1 MRFLSLLD
9 QTSYTSFSPTA
20 FSLHRL
26 TYAVLATG
34 FIIILPASTLAA
46 PVLPDAG
53 TVLQEVPRVQPQ
65 PEPAKDPAFFNPV
78 DDGQSYSND
87 PTPILVREVQIQGN
101 TVFASD
107 TLKALVAGL
116 ENQTSTLSDL
126 QRATAQITQYYRQH
140 GYFLARAYLPRQQLT
155 DGRLTIQV
163 LEGNLGQVLLNNQS
177 RVNDQTLRRFTSQIP
192 SNQPLQETTANRALL
207 LVSDLPGIA
216 GVQASLQAGQ
226 HTGQTELALTTLV
239 GKPVQGRI
247 GLDNYGSSYTGQ
259 YRLSGYLEANS
270 LLGYGEQLSA
280 QVMGS
285 NQHLISGGITVQL
298 PVNGQGLMLGAAIS
312 RTEYELGK
320 QFAILDAR
328 GKSDNYNLSLNYP
341 VIRRQD
347 TNFNL
352 KALLEYRKLW
362 DEIAVTQTETDKH
375 AQVGRIQL
383 NYSQHDQLGVGAG
396 KGGFSQLELTASLG
410 QLEIESPSA
419 LNIDR
424 LSARTQGSFQ
434 KLELRVSR
442 QQVLANRLTATAQ
455 LYGQLA
461 SKNLDSSEKFSF
473 SAMRAYPS
481 AEGLGDEGWG
491 ASINI
496 YYQLLPSLNAYVFKD
511 LGQSF
516 QNRKQYIDEKNR
528 RYLASTGLGF
538 GGSYQQLDYNASIAW
553 RDTGAAT
560 SDEDKNPKI
569 LLQAGWRF

>member
-1 MRFLSLLD
+1 M
-9 QTSYTSFSPTA
+9 
-20 FSLHRL
+20 
-26 TYAVLATG
+26 
-34 FIIILPASTLAA
+34 AA

-65 PEPAKDPAFFNPV
+65 PEPPHDPAFFNPA
-78 DDGQSYSND
+78 DDGQQYSDD

-101 TVFASD
+101 TVFAAD
-107 TLKALVAGL
+107 TLQALVAGL

-163 LEGNLGQVLLNNQS
+163 LEGNLGQVLLDNSS
-177 RVNDQTLRRFTSQIP
+177 RVNDQTLRRFTTQIP

-226 HTGQTELALTTLV
+226 HTGQTELALTTLA
-239 GKPVQGRI
+239 GRPVQGRI

-298 PVNGQGLMLGAAIS
+298 PVSGQGLMLGAAIS

-375 AQVGRIQL
+375 AQVGRLQL
-383 NYSQHDQLGVGAG
+383 NYSQRDQWGFSVL
-396 KGGFSQLELTASLG
+396 KGGLNQIALTTSLG

-424 LSARTQGSFQ
+424 LSARTHGSFQ
-434 KLELRVSR
+434 KLELSVSR
-442 QQVLANRLTATAQ
+442 QQILANRLTGTAQ

-473 SAMRAYPS
+473 SPMRAYPS

-491 ASINI
+491 ASVNI
-496 YYQLLPSLNAYVFKD
+496 YYQLLPYLNAYVFKD

-516 QNRKQYIDEKNR
+516 QNKDQYIDEKNR
-528 RYLASTGLGF
+528 RYLANTGIGF
-538 GGSYQQLDYNASIAW
+538 GGGYGQLDYNASIAW
-553 RDTGAAT
+553 RNTGAAR
-560 SDEDKNPKI
+560 SDDDKNPRVLI
-569 LLQAGWRF
+569 QAGWRF